1 MQGAARPSPPAPPL
15 LPGVLRGLYA
25 WLDRLPLSRPKRRLA
40 RDFSDG
46 VMLAEIV
53 KHFHPQLVDLHN
65 YVPTCNTDQK
75 LSNWSVLNRQAPG
88 RLLRPAPPCR
98 LPSLPLLEPPPP
110 TSISEGPPSTVGLG
124 GPPLP
129 SPSWSLG
136 HVLRLFPCSG
146 FPHPLL
152 SVSVPVPWDLGFPH
166 PLLSVCSC
174 PLGSHHQSGGSL
186 SRGQHWSPCNPL
198 AVCLAHANHTSHSL
212 TQQ

>member
-1 MQGAARPSPPAPPL
+1 MSGKRVLSFVGSSPCAPAPP
-15 LPGVLRGLYA
+15 P
-25 WLDRLPLSRPKRRLA
+25 PP
-40 RDFSDG
+40 
-46 VMLAEIV
+46 VMLAELV

-75 LSNWSVLNRQAPG
+75 LSNWSVLNRPARG
-88 RLLRPAPPCR
+88 RLPRPAPPCR
-98 LPSLPLLEPPPP
+98 LPSLPLLEPPSPSPP
-110 TSISEGPPSTVGLG
+110 TSVSEGPPSTVGLG

-146 FPHPLL
+146 FPPYPPQCL
-152 SVSVPVPWDLGFPH
+152 
-166 PLLSVCSC
+166 CSC
-174 PLGSHHQSGGSL
+174 PLGSHHQPGGSP

-198 AVCLAHANHTSHSL
+198 AVCPAHANHTSHSL